1 MLQGMKSHDETP
13 GEDEP
18 IAAASVTDAAN
29 VTAKVTKGT
38 AGSDPSASRGKL
50 PGNVKLLGA
59 ASLLNDIASEMI
71 YPLMPQFLIAVLGG
85 NRLHLGII
93 EGFADSVA
101 SLLKLWSG
109 ARSDQTG
116 RRKDPVVIGYT
127 MATISRTLLAFVFA
141 PWQLFAARILD
152 RIGKG
157 IRTAPR
163 DAMIAESTP
172 AAMRGRA
179 FGFHRAMDH
188 LGAAIGPLLATFFL
202 LTWPEQLRTLFLLT
216 LLPGIAVVI
225 LLAVGLRDKPI
236 AAVAPKQPLSL
247 NIAPLNRRFRLYLFA
262 LVVFTLGNSSDAF
275 LLVRAGELGVATAML
290 PLLWAAF
297 HIVKSVGNLL
307 AGAAADRFG
316 PRRLI
321 LGGWAIYAAIYIA
334 FALIDSAWQVWVVFM
349 LYGLFYALTEPA
361 EKKLV
366 TELVGDANQGLAFGW
381 FNFAIGI
388 ASLPSSILFGWLYQ
402 QYGAL
407 VAFGFGA
414 ILAALA
420 ALILILVPTGPQ
432 DESQPQATANTA

>member
-1 MLQGMKSHDETP
+1 
-13 GEDEP
+13 
-18 IAAASVTDAAN
+18 
-29 VTAKVTKGT
+29 
-38 AGSDPSASRGKL
+38 
-50 PGNVKLLGA
+50 
-59 ASLLNDIASEMI
+59 
-71 YPLMPQFLIAVLGG
+71 
-85 NRLHLGII
+85 
-93 EGFADSVA
+93 
-101 SLLKLWSG
+101 
-109 ARSDQTG
+109 
-116 RRKDPVVIGYT
+116 VVIGYT

-247 NIAPLNRRFRLYLFA
+247 NIAPLNRRFRLYLVA

-275 LLVRAGELGVATAML
+275 LLVRAGELGVATSML

-297 HIVKSVGNLL
+297 HIVKSVGNLI
-307 AGAAADRFG
+307 AGPAADRFG

-361 EKKLV
+361 EKKYV
-366 TELVGDANQGLAFGW
+366 TELVGDSNQGLAFGW

-402 QYGAL
+402 QHGAL

>member
-1 MLQGMKSHDETP
+1 
-13 GEDEP
+13 
-18 IAAASVTDAAN
+18 
-29 VTAKVTKGT
+29 
-38 AGSDPSASRGKL
+38 
-50 PGNVKLLGA
+50 
-59 ASLLNDIASEMI
+59 
-71 YPLMPQFLIAVLGG
+71 
-85 NRLHLGII
+85 LGII

-366 TELVGDANQGLAFGW
+366 TELVGDSNQGLAFGW

-402 QYGAL
+402 QHGAL

-432 DESQPQATANTA
+432 DESQPLATPNTA

>member
-1 MLQGMKSHDETP
+1 
-13 GEDEP
+13 
-18 IAAASVTDAAN
+18 
-29 VTAKVTKGT
+29 
-38 AGSDPSASRGKL
+38 
-50 PGNVKLLGA
+50 
-59 ASLLNDIASEMI
+59 
-71 YPLMPQFLIAVLGG
+71 
-85 NRLHLGII
+85 
-93 EGFADSVA
+93 
-101 SLLKLWSG
+101 
-109 ARSDQTG
+109 
-116 RRKDPVVIGYT
+116 
-127 MATISRTLLAFVFA
+127 
-141 PWQLFAARILD
+141 
-152 RIGKG
+152 
-157 IRTAPR
+157 
-163 DAMIAESTP
+163 
-172 AAMRGRA
+172 
-179 FGFHRAMDH
+179 MDH

-366 TELVGDANQGLAFGW
+366 TELVGDSNQGLAFGW